1 MLTARKNGPVIVRL
15 ENPTDYEEIRAL
27 VTVTMRP
34 SVLLQKFAGIL
45 RLRTSMRASGGPAR
59 RHASQ
64 MRSSWCH
71 PFLRHGAR
79 TSSLR
84 LPATICS
91 TNIRSRTLEGGE
103 LRRVRMTDVAAESGL
118 SRATVSLVL
127 RDSPQI
133 PDQMSTPRDRHPQ
146 NRGEGQS

>member
-1 MLTARKNGPVIVRL
+1 MIVRP
-15 ENPTDYEEIRAL
+15 ENPTDYEEVRAL

-59 RHASQ
+59 RRHASQ

-71 PFLRHGAR
+71 PFPRLGAR

-84 LPATICS
+84 LPAT
-91 TNIRSRTLEGGE
+91 TARRTSEAG
-103 LRRVRMTDVAAESGL
+103 
-118 SRATVSLVL
+118 
-127 RDSPQI
+127 
-133 PDQMSTPRDRHPQ
+133 H
-146 NRGEGQS
+146 